1 MIMNTTKKSTKENKL
16 RIQYDEKSM
25 KSDNMV
31 HPTATSSFENNIP
44 SSGENEN
51 KHKFINEFM
60 EVNKEFFE
68 KIGFKDISNDPIFE
82 LSNEVEPA
90 KNSKNC
96 STCTKELSNF
106 FSKGKFW

>member
-1 MIMNTTKKSTKENKL
+1 MNKTKKSIEFDKS
-16 RIQYDEKSM
+16 RVQFDEKSM

-44 SSGENEN
+44 SNVDNDN